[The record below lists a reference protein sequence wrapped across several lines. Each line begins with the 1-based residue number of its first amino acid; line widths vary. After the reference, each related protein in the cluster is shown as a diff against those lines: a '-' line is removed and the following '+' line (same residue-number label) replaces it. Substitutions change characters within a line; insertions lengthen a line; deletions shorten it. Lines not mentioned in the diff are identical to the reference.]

1 MGDDFAR
8 NSRDHGD
15 YPSTR
20 EGYLGPATFSSALT
34 ELRLCEWYWSDL
46 SKSAA
51 EKILRYKRIGSYL
64 IRDSENDSHIFSL
77 SYRGEN
83 SVYHIRIEY
92 QHGTF
97 SFGVPNPAYVG
108 IGRLCAPSLVS
119 LIDIAKEEIQRG
131 VYNVFLYPK
140 AGHYH
145 TEFVSFAYPV
155 TRSNAVP
162 SLQTLCKWKLRNSVS
177 AEIIRQ
183 WPLPSFI
190 QDYILSDSN
199 EI

>member
-8 NSRDHGD
+8 NFRDHGE
-15 YPSTR
+15 YSSTR
-20 EGYLGPATFSSALT
+20 EGFLGPATFSSALA

-97 SFGVPNPAYVG
+97 SFGVRNHARVG

-119 LIDIAKEEIQRG
+119 LIDMAKEEIRRG
-131 VYNVFLYPK
+131 RPLSHRVCQFRVSGHSKQCRAQLADIVQMETAKFRISGNYPPMAFTKLYPRL
-140 AGHYH
+140 HLVRF
-145 TEFVSFAYPV
+145 E
-155 TRSNAVP
+155 
-162 SLQTLCKWKLRNSVS
+162 
-177 AEIIRQ
+177 
-183 WPLPSFI
+183 
-190 QDYILSDSN
+190 
-199 EI
+199 

>member
-8 NSRDHGD
+8 NFRDHGE
-15 YPSTR
+15 YSSTR
-20 EGYLGPATFSSALT
+20 EGFLGPATFSSALA

-97 SFGVPNPAYVG
+97 SFGVRNHARVG
-108 IGRLCAPSLVS
+108 IGRLCAPSL
-119 LIDIAKEEIQRG
+119 
-131 VYNVFLYPK
+131 

-177 AEIIRQ
+177 PEIIRQ